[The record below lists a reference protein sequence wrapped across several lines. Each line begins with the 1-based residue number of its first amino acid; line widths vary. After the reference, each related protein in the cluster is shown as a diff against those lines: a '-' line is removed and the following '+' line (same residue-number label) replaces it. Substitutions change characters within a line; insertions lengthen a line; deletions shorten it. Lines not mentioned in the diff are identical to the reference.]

1 MKKRKTAPGIRERT
15 MVDQRDAN
23 SMEGENGVNDAT
35 MTFWEH
41 VEELRRRL
49 LIALLSLAIATAA
62 SFTFSARV
70 IYLLADPVGS
80 IEALQS
86 IEVTENVSV
95 FMRVSLLCG
104 VAIAMPIILY
114 EMLAFIL
121 PGLKKSEKKWTYLV
135 IFFGTLLFF
144 AGAAFAY
151 FIMLPASVQFLL
163 DFLAVETK
171 PRLSS
176 YINFITNLI
185 FWMGMGFQFPI
196 LIFALA
202 KLGVIS
208 VKTLAK
214 GWRYS
219 LVVIAVLAAMITP
232 TIDPVNMVLLMA
244 PLFLLYLL
252 SVVFAWIAVRKS
264 SRE

>member
-1 MKKRKTAPGIRERT
+1 MNPPKTEQDEAI
-15 MVDQRDAN
+15 
-23 SMEGENGVNDAT
+23 ENQKL

-49 LIALLSLAIATAA
+49 LIALLALALATFG
-62 SFTFSARV
+62 SFLFTDRV
-70 IYLLADPVGS
+70 IYLLAEPVGS

-104 VAIAMPIILY
+104 IAIAMPVILY
-114 EMLAFIL
+114 ELLAFIM
-121 PGLKKSEKKWTYLV
+121 PGLKKNEKNWVTLAV
-135 IFFGTLLFF
+135 IFGSILFI
-144 AGAAFAY
+144 AGGAFAY
-151 FIMLPASVQFLL
+151 FVMVPSSITFMI

-185 FWMGMGFQFPI
+185 FWMGVGFQSP
-196 LIFALA
+196 LLVFALA
-202 KLGVIS
+202 KMNVVS
-208 VKTLAK
+208 AKSLAK

-219 LVVIAVLAAMITP
+219 LVLISVLAAMITP
-232 TIDPVNMVLLMA
+232 TVDPVNMALLMA
-244 PLFLLYLL
+244 PLCILYLL
-252 SVVFAWIAVRKS
+252 SVLFAYIAVGKKS
-264 SRE
+264 ELEADQQES